1 MIKIT
6 LIRPDGCG
14 HCVAVKKIIEKLKAD
29 YPEITLEE
37 IDMLSPE
44 GMALVQKH
52 HILSSPG
59 ILVNDEFFSM
69 GGAKETELRNKL
81 EELKGSEKIKVENG
95 IIK

>member
-14 HCVAVKKIIEKLKAD
+14 HCVAVKKNIENLKVD

-37 IDMLSPE
+37 IDMISPE

-69 GGAKETELRNKL
+69 GGAKETELRKKL
-81 EELKGSEKIKVENG
+81 EELKARKK
-95 IIK
+95 